1 MMDANAT
8 AGKKARL
15 RQRADALPGASS
27 RRSHLAKPLPRARAL
42 TSGLGRRLLGALPG
56 CQGRIAKLLPGAKP
70 GRQAKPLPSQKN
82 RPLPRAPIT
91 KASIVAALL
100 ILLLAA
106 NLAFPAYKISD
117 IGALFGNS
125 TPVKCDMATADQV
138 KAETLRWTELAWLS
152 LVIGVFFYAGLYAL
166 SGTLSTQKYMQFL
179 KGGMWGAIETAA
191 ILAIFTGS
199 MYWLYDMGAQNIDTA
214 RTYSTVI
221 RNTVMF
227 DTFVMIAG
235 STALSFISRQS
246 PTIRKTAFRA
256 FPISFQFAP
265 MFRPLFDGMGTMV
278 QLLSA
283 ALAEWIGHEFVLC
296 FIKTTLFSTILPIG
310 IFLRAFGIK
319 DAGNFLIAFSLSLFF
334 IYPALMVQVGE
345 MLNNYFTR
353 TYETWDPITGIFPAC
368 SGNSPICC
376 AAPLS
381 GGGKPATLG
390 EPFILNG
397 QNAINPAAGQAAML
411 QDRLSQD
418 KIINGDFTLSMGT
431 GLLPL
436 VNSGAFCTYN
446 TGVARSYGHLFEG
459 IFGITGVTTLPVG
472 AGLIAV
478 ANKLFLKWTNLSWV
492 ALSLYPLLAA
502 FMMNSMYDLV
512 FFVFV
517 VSLVLPIIVIFVTI
531 TSAREIAKF
540 LGTEIDLSALE
551 KLI

>member
-152 LVIGVFFYAGLYAL
+152 LFIGVFFYAGLYAL

-246 PTIRKTAFRA
+246 PTIRKTAF
-256 FPISFQFAP
+256 S
-265 MFRPLFDGMGTMV
+265 
-278 QLLSA
+278 S
-283 ALAEWIGHEFVLC
+283 
-296 FIKTTLFSTILPIG
+296 
-310 IFLRAFGIK
+310 
-319 DAGNFLIAFSLSLFF
+319 
-334 IYPALMVQVGE
+334 
-345 MLNNYFTR
+345 
-353 TYETWDPITGIFPAC
+353 
-368 SGNSPICC
+368 
-376 AAPLS
+376 
-381 GGGKPATLG
+381 
-390 EPFILNG
+390 
-397 QNAINPAAGQAAML
+397 
-411 QDRLSQD
+411 RL
-418 KIINGDFTLSMGT
+418 
-431 GLLPL
+431 
-436 VNSGAFCTYN
+436 
-446 TGVARSYGHLFEG
+446 
-459 IFGITGVTTLPVG
+459 
-472 AGLIAV
+472 
-478 ANKLFLKWTNLSWV
+478 
-492 ALSLYPLLAA
+492 
-502 FMMNSMYDLV
+502 
-512 FFVFV
+512 
-517 VSLVLPIIVIFVTI
+517 
-531 TSAREIAKF
+531 
-540 LGTEIDLSALE
+540 
-551 KLI
+551 

>member
-1 MMDANAT
+1 MMDAKT
-8 AGKKARL
+8 
-15 RQRADALPGASS
+15 SS
-27 RRSHLAKPLPRARAL
+27 
-42 TSGLGRRLLGALPG
+42 
-56 CQGRIAKLLPGAKP
+56 
-70 GRQAKPLPSQKN
+70 KPLPSQKN

-91 KASIVAALL
+91 KASIVAAIL

-283 ALAEWIGHEFVLC
+283 SLAEWIGHEFVLC

-310 IFLRAFGIK
+310 IFLRAFGLK

-345 MLNNYFTR
+345 MLNNYFTH
-353 TYETWDPITGIFPAC
+353 TSEAWDPNTFFPFCA
-368 SGNSPICC
+368 GNHPICC
-376 AAPLS
+376 TPTAS
-381 GGGKPATLG
+381 SMVPATVN
-390 EPFILNG
+390 EPYIMNG
-397 QNAINPAAGQAAML
+397 PNGNNQAAGQTAML
-411 QDRLSQD
+411 QDRLRQD
-418 KIINGDFTLSMGT
+418 PIITGDFVLSMGT
-431 GLLPL
+431 GLLPA
-436 VNSGAFCTYN
+436 VSSGAFCTYN
-446 TGVARSYGHLFEG
+446 TGVARSYGHLFSG
-459 IFGITGVTTLPVG
+459 IFGITGITSLPVG

-478 ANKLFLKWTNLSWV
+478 ANRLFLKWTNLSWV